1 MQFNLQSSNL
11 QWCGV
16 RGRSWCL
23 PLLLAVLRGQI
34 SRSCIALKTLNEK
47 NPFRSST
54 CMMRAGVRLDILIA
68 SSSGM
73 PAFSTMVRN
82 APSIG
87 AFPSP
92 ALVMMLSSNTTVPL
106 SIHPCGVSTLPLMIW
121 VVPPF
126 YCWIFMQRQ
135 GWKSIGSQLEGN
147 SNITRRIAQTISCVY
162 LLYIQCLCNWWS
174 CLTQLLHV
182 NLWID
187 VALPFLYFNIVN

>member
-1 MQFNLQSSNL
+1 
-11 QWCGV
+11 
-16 RGRSWCL
+16 
-23 PLLLAVLRGQI
+23 
-34 SRSCIALKTLNEK
+34 
-47 NPFRSST
+47 
-54 CMMRAGVRLDILIA
+54 MRAGVRLDILIA

-187 VALPFLYFNIVN
+187 VPWFLSVLWIFNTLGRVSKCQTHFDLSWVRRIFVWSPLTFPWESFVRVPYL